1 MSNLFAEWDKEYN
14 AKEMKKEVKE
24 AAEKNKD
31 FDELKPD
38 TYPVYIKQMELTE
51 TKTTKAPMLAIQLKV
66 SEGAAKNRM
75 MFINFVLTSPYVIH
89 KANTFLKS
97 LGSDVD
103 VEFDGY
109 GKYAAMV
116 EDIYE
121 WTEEHQCDYDVEYS
135 IVEIKGKSYNEY
147 KVVDV
152 YSN

>member
-1 MSNLFAEWDKEYN
+1 MSNMFAEWDKAYD

-66 SEGAAKNRM
+66 SEGEFNGRM

-97 LGSDVD
+97 LGSDVT
-103 VEFDGY
+103 VEFDSY
-109 GKYAAMV
+109 GQYADMV
-116 EDIYE
+116 EDIYN
-121 WTEEHQCDYDVEYS
+121 WTEQHQCDYDVEYS
-135 IVEIKGKSYNEY
+135 IVESKGKSYNEY
-147 KVVDV
+147 KVKAV